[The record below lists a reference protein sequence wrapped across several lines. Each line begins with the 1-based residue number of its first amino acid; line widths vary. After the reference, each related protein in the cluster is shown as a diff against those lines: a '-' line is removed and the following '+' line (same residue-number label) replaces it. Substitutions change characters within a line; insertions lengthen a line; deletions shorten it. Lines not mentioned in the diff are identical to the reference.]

1 MRKKGFEP
9 LQPPVNWLF
18 FSFAFAETRETPCKN
33 DTVQCFT
40 LVHVLHSHMTY
51 LCDQA
56 IIVSAGADTMPAI
69 ECLIIVQ

>member
-1 MRKKGFEP
+1 MFYTG
-9 LQPPVNWLF
+9 LCL
-18 FSFAFAETRETPCKN
+18 T
-33 DTVQCFT
+33 FT
-40 LVHVLHSHMTY
+40 HH

>member
-1 MRKKGFEP
+1 MRLDVNVLHCVKHFESIR
-9 LQPPVNWLF
+9 VDRYMKN
-18 FSFAFAETRETPCKN
+18 KN